1 LSGDRV
7 PSVNALKDA
16 VLKSEKFFNE
26 KYDYIIEL
34 PCVSPFRDHN
44 DIDEALNILI
54 NSDYDS
60 VISYVETGEKHPT
73 RLKRIVNN
81 IVTNFCKDYPKPDIG
96 SRRQDFENCYIRN
109 GVIYAM
115 TRECLIKNKS
125 RNGKKYFPFI
135 MPQEKSINIDEKFDL
150 MLAKLLIEN
159 GHCNNKPR
167 IQNSYRVMQ
176 LKRNKK
182 NKNLLITTPI
192 SFLKNEL
199 NFIKKKFNI
208 TILEKPNKKKL
219 IEYMQKNFD
228 AWICHPSPEYI
239 INEEVLGNAK
249 NLKVIATHSTGTT
262 HIDLEFCSKK
272 NISVLPI
279 TFSQDF
285 NNIKA
290 SSEFTFLLC
299 LVALRKLTKA
309 LKNIKLGH
317 WRNNEDNFRGHE
329 LINKQVAKC
338 PKVAISF
345 ESSNLSSSAKTII
358 LNLIDS

>member
-1 LSGDRV
+1 
-7 PSVNALKDA
+7 
-16 VLKSEKFFNE
+16 
-26 KYDYIIEL
+26 
-34 PCVSPFRDHN
+34 
-44 DIDEALNILI
+44 
-54 NSDYDS
+54 
-60 VISYVETGEKHPT
+60 
-73 RLKRIVNN
+73 
-81 IVTNFCKDYPKPDIG
+81 
-96 SRRQDFENCYIRN
+96 
-109 GVIYAM
+109 
-115 TRECLIKNKS
+115 
-125 RNGKKYFPFI
+125 
-135 MPQEKSINIDEKFDL
+135 
-150 MLAKLLIEN
+150 
-159 GHCNNKPR
+159 
-167 IQNSYRVMQ
+167 
-176 LKRNKK
+176 
-182 NKNLLITTPI
+182 
-192 SFLKNEL
+192 
-199 NFIKKKFNI
+199 
-208 TILEKPNKKKL
+208 
-219 IEYMQKNFD
+219 MQKNFD

-249 NLKVIATHSTGTT
+249 NLKVIATPSTGTT